1 MQQAPSC
8 GAEGGRR
15 MQRDWRCSGGQRLI
29 QRKPWIHS
37 AEKGTLNC
45 VLRVTVCLGSK
56 LKNKGEAGFN
66 S

>member
-1 MQQAPSC
+1 
-8 GAEGGRR
+8 

-29 QRKPWIHS
+29 QREPWIHS